1 MLLKPKEVKLRT
13 FLEKRSSDS
22 TVLIKKNV
30 KKKGWWLKNPLMM
43 EYGIA
48 KKLFLSKRLLI

>member
-22 TVLIKKNV
+22 TVLIKKHV
-30 KKKGWWLKNPLMM
+30 KKKGV
-43 EYGIA
+43 GD
-48 KKLFLSKRLLI
+48 